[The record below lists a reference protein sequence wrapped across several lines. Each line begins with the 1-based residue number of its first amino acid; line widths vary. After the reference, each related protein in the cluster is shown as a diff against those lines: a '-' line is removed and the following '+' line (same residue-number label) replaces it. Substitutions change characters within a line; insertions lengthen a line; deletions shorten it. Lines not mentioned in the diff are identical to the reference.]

1 MRRQIHLEANGK
13 GSRQMNQIHI
23 APNRPVTVALVD
35 PEGLF
40 DFETGMGQYQTTSG
54 ELVTLPRPAVV
65 LLNVLS
71 PQPGEEIVI
80 TRHWSGRAAEKAEW
94 TISLSPQA
102 EKARAKAEG
111 LTPDGPE
118 TPGTVDSPTQDRKAT
133 VADPTPIRRPS
144 KRAPAPE
151 IQPRLF
157 DKGTGTHGPMPA
169 IAPLSIPLPAIG
181 RQMKPG
187 QIP

>member
-1 MRRQIHLEANGK
+1 
-13 GSRQMNQIHI
+13 MNQIHI

-40 DFETGMGQYQTTSG
+40 DFETGMGQYQTTAG

-80 TRHWSGRAAEKAEW
+80 TRHWSGRPSEKAEW

-111 LTPDGPE
+111 LTQEPPE
-118 TPGTVDSPTQDRKAT
+118 DPETVDSPTQARKEPIAP
-133 VADPTPIRRPS
+133 PTPIRRLAAFVDATVG
-144 KRAPAPE
+144 KRLTYE
-151 IQPRLF
+151 RL
-157 DKGTGTHGPMPA
+157 
-169 IAPLSIPLPAIG
+169 IAPVEVQA
-181 RQMKPG
+181 
-187 QIP
+187 